1 MSVIWYSDENSY
13 DGNTMFCI
21 SDDYT
26 CSDMEYID
34 NPIVV
39 GQLAS
44 RANNGYESVN
54 TISSDFGYE
63 IVNSEYKDGRYA
75 LYIVETLNWSQYSM
89 KYGLTQ
95 DGNIDGASPIYQDF
109 KRYIGDTAEQSLQGV
124 GLTNYTDGYYNINI
138 ATNIPIF
145 ENYNDYVTFIR
156 TGNGIDKAINYKASD
171 VEPPTD
177 EILLYSYG
185 VLQTWDNTGLIY
197 ENDSSSVAFHKG
209 IRGKLKSGSISL
221 YPINGIDDASL
232 KYGIKMSNDISWL
245 YLEEVDGHSYTWVER
260 ENVTIDFLYRNRIN
274 ELGTF
279 HASKIALDTNA
290 EYNAKIPIFADEQTA
305 QDYIDGNA
313 DITDAINWSTIS
325 GNYPIANGT
334 GTGDT
339 QTDFGQVYAKNFFS
353 QCYLCGATAIQEIA
367 NALFDTDAT
376 GITHFWDKIKEGV
389 EMYGNDP
396 MQSVQGLTY
405 FPVNLTSLF
414 TNYQSQQYVYFG
426 GYKLDLSVSVN
437 RLIFPDGYKTLGTFT
452 LKKTF
457 KNWRDYEPYSKA
469 YIFLPY
475 VGTYQLDLARYYD
488 KTTEVRYYIDVRTG
502 GCVACL
508 IADGVLTDYY
518 NGQMGVQMPITLTD
532 KSSYA
537 NAQIETLLGG
547 LRHEGSVLQGAGQ
560 TGSVGG
566 SAGMYVAVAQATA
579 GTMLNASMSTYKL
592 TENNLNNYN
601 KTKGGSSS
609 MLNEYL
615 PQYVTLMLEIQQD
628 DPTENH
634 GMLLGKPTNA
644 SGTVGSF
651 SGFLQVDSVN
661 LQCGIATPNEKKEI
675 LSALLNGIFI

>member
-1 MSVIWYSDENSY
+1 MAIIASKTWLTNTGQFGLSFTDDLQVTADELYKTTPLCTSNTQQTFNNNNSM
-13 DGNTMFCI
+13 D
-21 SDDYT
+21 S
-26 CSDMEYID
+26 
-34 NPIVV
+34 
-39 GQLAS
+39 A
-44 RANNGYESVN
+44 
-54 TISSDFGYE
+54 YE
-63 IVNSEYKDGRYA
+63 IQTLSLNYYGRSA
-75 LYIVETLNWSQYSM
+75 LYIDQTYPTDFIKSYDNTVVFKYKYRYGGSGAYYWQYNQANFDS
-89 KYGLTQ
+89 
-95 DGNIDGASPIYQDF
+95 AF
-109 KRYIGDTAEQSLQGV
+109 QGV
-124 GLTNYTDGYYNINI
+124 ANVKSGIGTF
-138 ATNIPIF
+138 ATNIPVFSTYAQAQAYCLAQTQSQALNALKLALNWKDSTIEEDSEF
-145 ENYNDYVTFIR
+145 LFVNN
-156 TGNGIDKAINYKASD
+156 
-171 VEPPTD
+171 
-177 EILLYSYG
+177 YG
-185 VLQTWDNTGLIY
+185 VLQKWTVDGQEEVHSSSLIY
-197 ENDSSSVAFHKG
+197 RTFKMKVTA
-209 IRGKLKSGSISL
+209 GKLSFYKIE
-221 YPINGIDDASL
+221 GIDGDSL
-232 KYGIKMSNDISWL
+232 KAGIKYSDDFQAISIG
-245 YLEEVDGHSYTWVER
+245 YSEDGGRTYTYVESLPYDFIYRTR
-260 ENVTIDFLYRNRIN
+260 EN
-274 ELGTF
+274 ELGEFYACPVDAT
-279 HASKIALDTNA
+279 KLDTNILLFEDETTA
-290 EYNAKIPIFADEQTA
+290 EG
-305 QDYIDGNA
+305 YIDGTVDPTDALNWGVVSQYT
-313 DITDAINWSTIS
+313 DIT
-325 GNYPIANGT
+325 NGT
-334 GTGDT
+334 GTSDD
-339 QTDFGQVYAKNFFS
+339 QTEFGEVYAKNFFS
-353 QCYLCGATAIQEIA
+353 QVYLCGATAIQEIA

-376 GITHFWDKIKEGV
+376 GITHFWEKIKEGV

-405 FPVNLTSLF
+405 FPVNLTTLF
-414 TNYQSQQYVYFG
+414 TNYSSQQYVYFG
-426 GYKLDLSVSVN
+426 GYKLDLSTSIN
-437 RLIFPDGYKTLGTFT
+437 RLIFPDGYKTLGTFV

-457 KNWRDYEPYSKA
+457 KNWRDYEPFCKA

-547 LRHEGSVLQGAGQ
+547 LKHEGSVLQGAGT
-560 TGSVGG
+560 TGSAGG

-579 GTMLNASMSTYKL
+579 GTMLNASMTTYKL
-592 TENNLNNYN
+592 TENNINNYN

-634 GMLLGKPTNA
+634 DMLLGKPTNA